1 MLSFEID
8 QLKCTS
14 CYQCALDCPAH
25 VIAMDGAYPTVATQK
40 EAGCF
45 KCQHCLA
52 VCPTGALS
60 ILGRKPEDSIPLAE
74 NLPSPDQLERLIKGR
89 RSIRSFRKENLPQD
103 LLLRLV
109 ETANCAPTGVNAR
122 QVLFTVVDDLQV
134 MEKLRQETMR
144 RLADLAREGK
154 LPQGRDYFNDCIRAW
169 EEDGVDTIYRGA
181 PHLVIA
187 SAPRNCPTPEADC
200 LIALSYFEIF
210 AQSLGVGTVWEGMAR
225 WIFSDLIPELR
236 VKLGVPEDHLIGYV
250 MAFGRPAISYRRSV
264 QHPPAMMS
272 RVTW

>member
-14 CYQCALDCPAH
+14 CYQCALDCPAN

-40 EAGCF
+40 ETACF

-60 ILGRKPEDSIPLAE
+60 ILGKKPEESFPLAE
-74 NLPSPDQLERLIKGR
+74 NLPSPDQLERLIRGR
-89 RSIRSFRKENLPQD
+89 RSIRSFRKENLPQE

-169 EEDGVDTIYRGA
+169 EEDGIDTIYRGA

-187 SAPRNCPTPEADC
+187 SAPRDCPTPEADC

-225 WIFSDLIPELR
+225 WIFSDLVPELR
-236 VKLGVPEDHLIGYV
+236 VKLAIPETHVIGYV
-250 MAFGRPAISYRRSV
+250 MAFGRPAVSYRRSV